1 MKWKPQ
7 SIRTRLALWYAGI
20 TALIIILLG
29 ISIYFF
35 VRERFHRQ
43 IRSTLKDDLQNVEAL
58 ISSEGLDELYE
69 LEEHGSITL
78 YAVVGKDSVVY
89 SSQLWNQQQLNKALQ
104 DMETG
109 AYTLW
114 ENSRDEH
121 FYFLK
126 EQTETVNGWIVTAA
140 SVETVTESL
149 YDLLL
154 VLIAG
159 IPVAIALAVWA
170 GYFWAGRAL
179 APVGSMA
186 ETAREIS
193 AQNWSRR
200 LPVEN
205 PDDELGQ
212 LAIVINKTFDRLQQ
226 SFEQMRQFTA
236 DASHELR
243 TPLTALKSVGE
254 VGLQDDHES
263 PKDYR
268 NVIGS
273 MLEEVDRLSLLVQN
287 LLTLARAD
295 AGRIPLNRSK
305 TDVEEVIREAI
316 RHIQILAEE
325 KEQTLSFRS
334 KAGRTTAWI
343 DRDKIRQSVVNIL
356 DNAIK
361 YTPEGEK
368 ILVTLYNA
376 NDEEICIEVKDTGPG
391 IPAGEQHRIF
401 GRFYRVSKDRASIDG
416 GTGLGLSIA
425 QWAVQLHNGRIE
437 LESYPGDGSQ
447 FTITLPINKHNDLSE
462 S

>member
-1 MKWKPQ
+1 MKWEPK
-7 SIRTRLALWYAGI
+7 SIRTRLALWYASI
-20 TALIIILLG
+20 TGVIIILLG

-43 IRSTLKDDLQNVEAL
+43 VRDTLRQNVQNVEEL
-58 ISSEGLDELYE
+58 IFSEGIGELYE

-78 YAVVGKDSVVY
+78 YAVANDDSLIY
-89 SSQLWNQQQLNKALQ
+89 GSQLWNQLHLSEALQ
-104 DMETG
+104 NLESG
-109 AYTLW
+109 EYRLW

-126 EQTETVNGWIVTAA
+126 EPSKAISGWIVTAS

-149 YDLLL
+149 NDLLL
-154 VLIAG
+154 ILLAG
-159 IPVAIALAVWA
+159 IPVAILLALWA

-179 APVGSMA
+179 APVASMA
-186 ETAREIS
+186 ETAREIT
-193 AQNWSRR
+193 AEHWSRR

-205 PDDELGQ
+205 PEDELGQ

-254 VGLQDDHES
+254 VGLQEDGES
-263 PKDYR
+263 PQFYR

-305 TDVEEVIREAI
+305 ANMEEIVRDAI
-316 RHIQILAEE
+316 GHIQILAEE
-325 KEQTLSFRS
+325 KEQELNFAS
-334 KAGRTTAWI
+334 KTDGITAWI
-343 DRDKIRQSVVNIL
+343 DRDKIRQALVNVL

-361 YTPEGEK
+361 YTPEGGK
-368 ILVTLYNA
+368 ISVTLHNP
-376 NDEEICIEVKDTGPG
+376 NGREVRIEISDNGPG
-391 IPAGEQHRIF
+391 IPPEEQHRIF
-401 GRFYRVSKDRASIDG
+401 DRFYRVSKDRSSSDG

-425 QWAVQLHNGRIE
+425 QWAVQLHEGRIE
-437 LESYPGDGSQ
+437 VESQTGEGST
-447 FTITLPINKHNDLSE
+447 FTIILS
-462 S
+462 SKPNSN

>member
-7 SIRTRLALWYAGI
+7 SIRTQLALWYAGI

-35 VRERFHRQ
+35 VRERFHGQVRD
-43 IRSTLKDDLQNVEAL
+43 TLTNNVQNVETL
-58 ISSEGLDELYE
+58 IINEGTEELYE

-78 YAVVGKDSVVY
+78 YAVARNDSLIY
-89 SSQLWNQQQLNKALQ
+89 SSQLWKQQQLSKVLP
-104 DMETG
+104 ELKTG
-109 AYTLW
+109 DYTLW
-114 ENSRDEH
+114 ENTVDEH

-126 EQTETVNGWIVTAA
+126 RPSKAVNGWIVTAA

-149 YDLLL
+149 NDLLL
-154 VLIAG
+154 ILLTG
-159 IPVAIALAVWA
+159 IPAAILLALWA

-179 APVGSMA
+179 TPVASMA

-200 LPVEN
+200 LPVDN
-205 PDDELGQ
+205 PEDELGQ

-226 SFEQMRQFTA
+226 SYEQMRQFTA

-254 VGLQDDHES
+254 VGQQEERES
-263 PKDYR
+263 PEFYR

-295 AGRIPLNRSK
+295 AGRIPLDRSE
-305 TDVEEVIREAI
+305 TNIETVVQDAI
-316 RHIQILAEE
+316 ERIQILAEE
-325 KEQTLSFRS
+325 KEQHLTYINRQDS
-334 KAGRTTAWI
+334 TTATV
-343 DRDKIRQSVVNIL
+343 DRDKIRQALVNIL
-356 DNAIK
+356 DNAIT
-361 YTPEGEK
+361 YTPKGGE
-368 ILVTLYNA
+368 ILVSLHNFHE
-376 NDEEICIEVKDTGPG
+376 DVQIEIKDNRPG
-391 IPAGEQHRIF
+391 IPAGEQHRVF
-401 GRFYRVSKDRASIDG
+401 DRFYRVSKDRTSSDG

-425 QWAVQLHNGRIE
+425 QWAVELHGGHIE
-437 LESYPGDGSQ
+437 LESETGEGSR
-447 FTITLPINKHNDLSE
+447 FIITLPKDYHI
-462 S
+462 

>member
-29 ISIYFF
+29 VSIYFF

-43 IRSTLKDDLQNVEAL
+43 VQETLNNNVQNVEAL
-58 ISSEGLDELYE
+58 IVNEGTQELYE

-78 YAVVGKDSVVY
+78 YAVARNDSLIY
-89 SSQLWNQQQLNKALQ
+89 SSQLWNQQQLSKALP
-104 DMETG
+104 DIELG
-109 AYTLW
+109 KYTLW
-114 ENSRDEH
+114 ENNTDEH

-126 EQTETVNGWIVTAA
+126 EPSSAVSGWIITAA

-149 YDLLL
+149 NDLLL
-154 VLIAG
+154 ILLAG
-159 IPVAIALAVWA
+159 IPIAILLALWA

-179 APVGSMA
+179 TPVASMA
-186 ETAREIS
+186 ETAREIT
-193 AQNWSRR
+193 AEHWSRR
-200 LPVEN
+200 LPAEN
-205 PDDELGQ
+205 PEDELGQ
-212 LAIVINKTFDRLQQ
+212 LAIVINETFDRLQQ

-254 VGLQDDHES
+254 VGLQKDGES
-263 PKDYR
+263 PEFYR

-295 AGRIPLNRSK
+295 AGRIPVKRSNTNIK
-305 TDVEEVIREAI
+305 ELVAEAI
-316 RHIQILAEE
+316 GHIEILAEE
-325 KEQTLSFRS
+325 KEQALNFIS
-334 KAGRTTAWI
+334 KVEGVTGQI
-343 DRDKIRQSVVNIL
+343 DHGKIRQALVNIL

-361 YTPEGEK
+361 YTPRGGK
-368 ILVTLYNA
+368 ISVFLYNSHGK
-376 NDEEICIEVKDTGPG
+376 EIQIEVSDNGPG
-391 IPAGEQHRIF
+391 IPPGEQHRIF
-401 GRFYRVSKDRASIDG
+401 DRFYRVSKDRASIDG

-425 QWAVQLHNGRIE
+425 RWAVQLHDGRIE
-437 LESYPGDGSQ
+437 VESSPNEGSR
-447 FTITLPINKHNDLSE
+447 FIIVLPLKQ
-462 S
+462 

>member
-7 SIRTRLALWYAGI
+7 SIRTQLALWYAGI

-35 VRERFHRQ
+35 VRERFHGQVRD
-43 IRSTLKDDLQNVEAL
+43 TLTNNLQNVETL
-58 ISSEGLDELYE
+58 IINEGTEELYE

-78 YAVVGKDSVVY
+78 YAVARNDSLIY
-89 SSQLWNQQQLNKALQ
+89 SSQLWKQQQLSKVLP
-104 DMETG
+104 ELKTG
-109 AYTLW
+109 DYTLW
-114 ENSRDEH
+114 ENTVDEH

-126 EQTETVNGWIVTAA
+126 RPSKAVNGWIVTAA

-149 YDLLL
+149 NDLLL
-154 VLIAG
+154 ILLTG
-159 IPVAIALAVWA
+159 IPAAILLALWA

-179 APVGSMA
+179 TPVASMA

-200 LPVEN
+200 LPVDN
-205 PDDELGQ
+205 PEDELGQ

-226 SFEQMRQFTA
+226 SYEQMRQFTA

-254 VGLQDDHES
+254 VGQQEERES
-263 PKDYR
+263 PEFYR

-295 AGRIPLNRSK
+295 AGRIPLDRSE
-305 TDVEEVIREAI
+305 TNIETVVQDAI
-316 RHIQILAEE
+316 ERIQILAEE
-325 KEQTLSFRS
+325 KEQHLTYINRQDS
-334 KAGRTTAWI
+334 TTATV
-343 DRDKIRQSVVNIL
+343 DRDKIRQALVNIL
-356 DNAIK
+356 DNAIT
-361 YTPEGEK
+361 YTPKGGE
-368 ILVTLYNA
+368 ILVSLHNFHE
-376 NDEEICIEVKDTGPG
+376 DVQIEIKDNGPG
-391 IPAGEQHRIF
+391 IPAGEQHRVF
-401 GRFYRVSKDRASIDG
+401 DRFYRVSKDRTSSDG

-425 QWAVQLHNGRIE
+425 QWAVELHGGHIE
-437 LESYPGDGSQ
+437 LESETGEGSR
-447 FTITLPINKHNDLSE
+447 FIITLPKDYHI
-462 S
+462 